1 MEEAAGSGE
10 ACPKPQLKGDRPLR
24 SLRDQEPG
32 MPSRAQELAGH
43 SQLSSKPTSATS
55 WLGDFG

>member
-10 ACPKPQLKGDRPLR
+10 ACPNPQLKGDRPLR

-32 MPSRAQELAGH
+32 MT
-43 SQLSSKPTSATS
+43 K
-55 WLGDFG
+55 